1 MNSGHL
7 EVISGTMFSG
17 KTDEL
22 LRRLRRV
29 KIGGQSFIVF
39 KPTLD
44 TRSGKNRIKSYD
56 GSELEAHDIS
66 IKKPE
71 EILKILEREERKL
84 GKTYKVIAI
93 DEVQFFPRGSMVRD
107 IINSLVTDKD
117 RRVIVAGLDRDFR
130 GEPFGIMPD
139 ILALADEITKLTAV
153 CKICGSHEACF
164 PQRLINGKPAS
175 YNSPQI
181 LVGWQESYEARCR
194 KCFVLPSRPSIKNK
208 RKS

>member
-7 EVISGTMFSG
+7 EVVTGTMFSG

-29 KIGGQSFIVF
+29 KIGGQSFIIF

-44 TRSGKNRIKSYD
+44 TRSGKNKIKSYD
-56 GSELEAHDIS
+56 GSELEAHDVS
-66 IKKPE
+66 TNNPK
-71 EILKILEREERKL
+71 EILRILAREERKH
-84 GKTYKVIAI
+84 GKKYKVIAI
-93 DEVQFFPRGSMVRD
+93 DEVQFFPRGSIVRD

-117 RRVIVAGLDRDFR
+117 RRVIVAGLDRDFK

-153 CKICGSHEACF
+153 CKVCGSHEACL

-194 KCFVLPSRPSIKNK
+194 NCFILPGRPSVNL